1 MFTSLNGQSAIVT
14 GASKGIGRGI
24 ARALA
29 ASGAQVTLVARG
41 IPALEAVRD
50 AILADLPGAK
60 LRLASCDIADWAAVK
75 AMVDEAAAA
84 QGGLD
89 ILCAN
94 GGIYPQTT
102 MEAMEPSEW
111 DQVMA
116 VNTRSSFLA
125 VKAAQPHFRK
135 AGGGRVVL
143 TSSITGP
150 ITGYRGWSHY
160 GASKAAQ
167 LGFMRS
173 AAMELAKDK
182 VTINAVLPG
191 NIITEGFEG
200 NGPEYLA
207 AMEASVPLGRLGT
220 VDDIANAVLFL
231 ASDLA
236 GYITAQTIVID
247 GGQVVPESL
256 DAMA

>member
-1 MFTSLNGQSAIVT
+1 MFTRLTGRSAIVT

-24 ARALA
+24 AAGLA
-29 ASGAQVTLVARG
+29 AQGAQVTLVARG
-41 IPALEAVRD
+41 AAALEATRAALAAEGGRVRT
-50 AILADLPGAK
+50 AT
-60 LRLASCDIADWAAVK
+60 CDVADWGQVR
-75 AMVDEAAAA
+75 AMVDAAAEA
-84 QGGLD
+84 QGGLS

-94 GGIYPQTT
+94 AGIYPQTS
-102 MEAMEPSEW
+102 MEAMEPDEW
-111 DQVMA
+111 DHVMA
-116 VNTRSSFLA
+116 VNLRSSFLA
-125 VKAAQPHFRK
+125 VKAAIPHFRK
-135 AGGGRVVL
+135 VGAGRVIL

-150 ITGYRGWSHY
+150 ITGYRGWTHY

-173 AAMELAKDK
+173 AAMELAKLG

-191 NIITEGFEG
+191 NILTEGFEG

-231 ASDLA
+231 ASDEA
-236 GYITAQTIVID
+236 GYITGQQIVID
-247 GGQVVPESL
+247 GGQVLPESL

>member
-1 MFTSLNGQSAIVT
+1 MFTRLTGRSAIVT

-24 ARALA
+24 ARGLA
-29 ASGAQVTLVARG
+29 AQGARVTLVARG
-41 IPALEAVRD
+41 AAALEAACAEIAGAGGEARAAVCD
-50 AILADLPGAK
+50 A
-60 LRLASCDIADWAAVK
+60 ADWEQVR
-75 AMVDEAAAA
+75 AMVDAAAEA
-84 QGGLD
+84 QGGLS

-94 GGIYPQTT
+94 AGIYPQTP
-102 MEAMEPSEW
+102 MEAMEPGEW
-111 DQVMA
+111 DHVMA
-116 VNTRSSFLA
+116 VNLRSSFLA
-125 VKAAQPHFRK
+125 VKAALPHFRK

-150 ITGYRGWSHY
+150 ITGYRGWTHY

-173 AAMELAKDK
+173 AALELAKLN

-191 NIITEGFEG
+191 NIITEGFEA

-220 VDDIANAVLFL
+220 VEDIANAVLFL
-231 ASDLA
+231 ASDEA
-236 GYITAQTIVID
+236 GYITGQQIVID

>member
-1 MFTSLNGQSAIVT
+1 M
-14 GASKGIGRGI
+14 
-24 ARALA
+24 
-29 ASGAQVTLVARG
+29 TLVARG
-41 IPALEAVRD
+41 LPALEAVQKSIRAELPD
-50 AILADLPGAK
+50 AR
-60 LRLASCDIADWAAVK
+60 LRIACCDVADWQSVK
-75 AMVDEAAAA
+75 AMVDEAATA
-84 QGGLD
+84 QGGLS

-94 GGIYPQTT
+94 AGIYPQTPIET
-102 MEAMEPSEW
+102 MEPDEW
-111 DQVMA
+111 DHVMA
-116 VNTRSSFLA
+116 VNLRSSFLA
-125 VKAAQPHFRK
+125 VKAAQPHFR
-135 AGGGRVVL
+135 AHGSGRVIL

-150 ITGYRGWSHY
+150 LTGYRGWTHY

-220 VDDIANAVLFL
+220 VDDVANAVLFL
-231 ASDLA
+231 ASDMA
-236 GYITAQTIVID
+236 SYITAQAIVID

>member
-1 MFTSLNGQSAIVT
+1 MFTRLTGRSAIVT

-24 ARALA
+24 SAGLA
-29 ASGAQVTLVARG
+29 AQGAQVTLVARG
-41 IPALEAVRD
+41 AAALEATRAALAAEGGRVRT
-50 AILADLPGAK
+50 AT
-60 LRLASCDIADWAAVK
+60 CDVADWEQVR
-75 AMVDEAAAA
+75 AMVDAATEA
-84 QGGLD
+84 QGGLS

-94 GGIYPQTT
+94 AGIYPQSQ
-102 MEAMEPSEW
+102 MEAMEPDEW
-111 DQVMA
+111 DHVMA
-116 VNTRSSFLA
+116 VNLRSSFLA
-125 VKAAQPHFRK
+125 VKAAIPHFRK
-135 AGGGRVVL
+135 AGGGRVIL

-150 ITGYRGWSHY
+150 ITGYRGWTHY

-173 AAMELAKDK
+173 AAMELAKLD

-191 NIITEGFEG
+191 NILTEGFEG

-220 VDDIANAVLFL
+220 VDDVANAVLFL
-231 ASDLA
+231 ASDEA
-236 GYITAQTIVID
+236 GYITGQQIVID
-247 GGQVVPESL
+247 GGQVLPESL

>member
-1 MFTSLNGQSAIVT
+1 MLTRLTGRSAIVT

-29 ASGAQVTLVARG
+29 AQGAKVTLVARG
-41 IPALEAVRD
+41 GAALEAARAEIAAAGGTVRT
-50 AILADLPGAK
+50 
-60 LRLASCDIADWAAVK
+60 ASCDVADWDQVR
-75 AMVDEAAAA
+75 AMVDEAAEA
-84 QGGLD
+84 QGGLS

-94 GGIYPQTT
+94 AGIYPQTT
-102 MEAMEPSEW
+102 MEAMDPAEW
-111 DQVMA
+111 DNVMA
-116 VNTRSSFLA
+116 VNLRSSFLA
-125 VKAAQPHFRK
+125 VKAAQPHFRR
-135 AGGGRVVL
+135 AGGGRVIL

-150 ITGYRGWSHY
+150 ITGYRGWTHY

-173 AAMELAKDK
+173 AAMELARDK

-191 NIITEGFEG
+191 NIVTEGFEG

-220 VDDIANAVLFL
+220 VDDVANAVLFL
-231 ASDLA
+231 ASDEA
-236 GYITAQTIVID
+236 GYITAQQIVVD